1 MTSAG
6 MMTAAERE
14 KMKTLHGEWRT
25 PIPIEFVDDDE
36 RNEEGRRCYRGKE
49 RHEIRMSVERKEEQI
64 GDIIKVKRLL
74 TLRYFDR
81 TPDGHTDL
89 SNERFTMTG
98 RANIRYDRIKW
109 DNGACWVRACVEKE
123 NLGKMCG
130 MQKVMHR
137 EASHSAPLPDF
148 EAGLGSMKLLQ
159 NDAFHSS
166 LAPDWNEKVAGIGK
180 VLVRQLQDVHRKHA
194 LPEAMNHDMAAGDM
208 EASPLSEKVFASDA
222 SHTMFCSCSC
232 CGSKPQVSEDDAE
245 EPFRG
250 GDAPVPPEPE
260 PDIVEDGFFN
270 GAQLDD
276 IIDRINDVV
285 GVWGI
290 SEEREREYIKPP
302 CVAMNSMIKAA
313 MDTFMESP
321 LVKLIHY
328 MMDEALDIKTK
339 AIAFGR
345 YLHENFIMPLCE
357 ALMKSLSGTFE
368 TFTWIK
374 NQVRKVMAMMSQMV
388 TDEVMTRT
396 VTTLN
401 DSDLVD

>member
-1 MTSAG
+1 
-6 MMTAAERE
+6 MTAAERQ

-25 PIPIEFVDDDE
+25 PIPIEFIDDDE
-36 RNEEGRRCYRGKE
+36 RSVAGRTCFRGKE
-49 RHEIRMSVERKEEQI
+49 RHEIRMSVERKE
-64 GDIIKVKRLL
+64 IKVGDVTKVQRFL
-74 TLRYFDR
+74 TLRYYGK

-89 SNERFTMTG
+89 SDERFSMTG

-109 DNGACWVRACVEKE
+109 DNGATWVRASVAQEH
-123 NLGKMCG
+123 LGKME
-130 MQKVMHR
+130 KVKR
-137 EASHSAPLPDF
+137 TEATHSAPPPDF
-148 EAGLGSMKLLQ
+148 QAQLGSMKLLQ
-159 NDAFHSS
+159 KDASHS
-166 LAPDWNEKVAGIGK
+166 APTPDWNEKVAEIGR
-180 VLVRQLQDVHRKHA
+180 VMVQQLQDAHQKQF
-194 LPEAMNHDMAAGDM
+194 LPEVHHSAPPPNHDMAAQDI
-208 EASPLSEKVFASDA
+208 EASPPSEKAFASDA
-222 SHTMFCSCSC
+222 SHTMWCC
-232 CGSKPQVSEDDAE
+232 CGSKPQVMEDSDAA
-245 EPFRG
+245 EPLKA
-250 GDAPVPPEPE
+250 DEVLPE
-260 PDIVEDGFFN
+260 PDFEIGFFSPE
-270 GAQLDD
+270 QLDD
-276 IIDRINDVV
+276 MIDRINDVV

-290 SEEREREYIKPP
+290 SEEKEREYIKPP